1 VTETV
6 TLEIVDRVACL
17 TIARERVRNALND
30 EALGRLKASLENLA
44 PPDVVAVVIRGAG
57 LKAFSAGSDIKE
69 LASQALK
76 DRIAHT
82 DLGHALGDAIEQHPC
97 PVIAAIE
104 GYCLGGGLEIASACD
119 YRIAGAGAVF
129 GLPEVAL
136 NALPSWGGT
145 IRLPRIVGVARARE
159 LVLFGRRLTAEEALA
174 WGLVN
179 RVVPE
184 GEAFAA
190 AQSLAKETFGRTDP
204 GIVSIAK
211 GLLTHGTAAPS
222 RTARHLELLA
232 DMSVLASEAMD
243 SGVKQFSGKGRG

>member
-1 VTETV
+1 MSDTV
-6 TLEIVDRVACL
+6 MLEIHDRVACL
-17 TIARERVRNALND
+17 TINRERSRNALND

-44 PPDVVAVVIRGAG
+44 PPAVAAIVIRGAG

-69 LASQALK
+69 LASQSLK

-119 YRIAGAGAVF
+119 YRIAGAGAVL

-159 LVLFGRRLTAEEALA
+159 LVLFGRRLTAEEAMS
-174 WGLVN
+174 WSLVN
-179 RVVPE
+179 RVVPQ

-190 AQSLAKETFGRTDP
+190 AVALAKETFGNTDP

-211 GLLTHGTAAPS
+211 GLLTHGTGAS
-222 RTARHLELLA
+222 TRTARHLELLA

-243 SGVKQFSGKGRG
+243 QGVKAFSGKGPG